1 MGIYECQIGEF
12 NDPHDVLCT
21 WPSYLFQKQYLE
33 EKTFGVKARVVR
45 AKLSSVQR
53 ESNEGYSSQI

>member
-33 EKTFGVKARVVR
+33 EKTFGVRLELVKNE
-45 AKLSSVQR
+45 AKLVQR
-53 ESNEGYSSQI
+53 ESDEGHSSQI